1 MRFNRIFPILLVIS
15 AGPTTAATAI
25 DPGRLVADARSQVGV
40 TTGYD
45 PAYRSLVYPGGDVP
59 PETGVCTDVVVRA
72 FRRQGLDLQKAVH
85 EDMRANFR
93 VYPKRWGLGGPDPNI
108 DHRRVPNLQTWFRR
122 QGWAVAVSPD
132 PAHYRPGDLV
142 SWDLGRGVPHIGIVS
157 ERRTAGGV
165 PLVIHN
171 IGEGAREEDILF
183 AYRVTGHYRV
193 RR

>member
-1 MRFNRIFPILLVIS
+1 MRFDGIFPILLVIS
-15 AGPTTAATAI
+15 AGPTTVATAI

-45 PAYRSLVYPGGDVP
+45 PAYRTLVYPGGDVP

-72 FRRQGLDLQKAVH
+72 FRRQGLDLQKEVH

-93 VYPKRWGLGGPDPNI
+93 VYPKRWGLDGPDPNI

-122 QGWAVAVSPD
+122 QGWALAVTHN
-132 PAHYRPGDLV
+132 PADYRPGDLV
-142 SWDLGRGVPHIGIVS
+142 SWDLGGGIPHIGIVS
-157 ERRTAGGV
+157 DRRTGGGV

-171 IGEGAREEDILF
+171 IGEGANEEDILF
-183 AYRVTGHYRV
+183 AYKVTGHFRV